1 VSATTIPAA
10 GTVAARSTG
19 RRALVA
25 WIGLLL
31 TVMALGAVAFVHQYN
46 TGLIVTGMRNTVMW
60 GQYILFFM
68 FFVGLSAGGLIVAS
82 AGRLFGVKA
91 FKPITRLAVLE
102 ATVAVLLAA
111 TFILPDLGRPERM
124 LNIFLYPN
132 LTSPMIWDIT
142 IVIVYMAMS
151 AFYVWLYARADL
163 ARRGSRLAMGTGT
176 SERTMAREER
186 VKGAMAWVALPAAI
200 LLHSI
205 TAWIFGLQIS
215 RGFWYSSIMA
225 PLFIASALVSGLG
238 LVILLALVLRRLGRL
253 HFGDDLV
260 ALLGGLLGTFIAVE
274 GFLVLAEYLTA
285 SYPGAPEADVFAR
298 MLVGPYAPL
307 FWFEIGVGLVV
318 PFVILAIRPLRRN
331 PVWVAT
337 AAGIGIVGI
346 FVHRLNLVLNGL
358 SYANIQLP
366 PGLPIGTDQGG
377 ATSFATSYWYV
388 PTLVEWLIVSGVLAF
403 GALAFTVAVI
413 VLPMQEPDAH

>member
-1 VSATTIPAA
+1 
-10 GTVAARSTG
+10 
-19 RRALVA
+19 
-25 WIGLLL
+25 
-31 TVMALGAVAFVHQYN
+31 
-46 TGLIVTGMRNTVMW
+46 
-60 GQYILFFM
+60 
-68 FFVGLSAGGLIVAS
+68 
-82 AGRLFGVKA
+82 
-91 FKPITRLAVLE
+91 
-102 ATVAVLLAA
+102 
-111 TFILPDLGRPERM
+111 
-124 LNIFLYPN
+124 
-132 LTSPMIWDIT
+132 
-142 IVIVYMAMS
+142 MS

-163 ARRGSRLAMGTGT
+163 ARRGSRLALGTGT
-176 SERTMAREER
+176 SERTLAREER

-225 PLFIASALVSGLG
+225 PLFIASALVSGVG
-238 LVILLALVLRRLGRL
+238 LVIVLALVLRRLGRL

-285 SYPGAPEADVFAR
+285 SYPGAAEEDAFVR

-307 FWFEIGVGLVV
+307 FWFEIGVGLLL

-331 PVWVAT
+331 PAWVAT

-388 PTLVEWLIVSGVLAF
+388 PTLVEWLIVGGVLAF
-403 GALAFTVAVI
+403 GALVFTVAVI